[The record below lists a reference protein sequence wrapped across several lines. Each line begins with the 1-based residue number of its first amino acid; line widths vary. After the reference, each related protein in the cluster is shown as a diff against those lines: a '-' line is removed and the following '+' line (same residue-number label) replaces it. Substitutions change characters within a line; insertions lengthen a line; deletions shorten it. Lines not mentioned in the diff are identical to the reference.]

1 MADALLLFFNGA
13 SADASALFSHGAS
26 AHASARGRLMRA
38 SALRIAALGAC
49 AMIPLLAQAAQ
60 IHAPA
65 IKAPSKETPMLLEAD
80 EVVYDSEGKTVAAVG
95 HVEISDDGRTL
106 LAERVDYDQVTDKVT
121 ASGHVSI
128 TDAKGNVAFADH
140 MVLTDHM
147 RDGALSGF
155 GALIGKTGRLAAK
168 SAQRV
173 NGTTVIAHR
182 TVYSPC
188 KICSTPGQRTPL
200 WQVKAERV
208 VYNQLD
214 HKVHFKNA
222 IIEVEGV
229 PVAWA
234 PTFTVSDPTVRYAT
248 GLLTPDVGNS
258 TKIGY
263 FIRLPTYVAISPSQD
278 MTIAPMFSTKGGE
291 VLEAEYRARWTD
303 GGLWFQGS
311 GAYNPD
317 GGLSGTPGAQTYGH
331 LFGSGR
337 LGLADYS
344 RTGFDA
350 QLTSNNAYMR
360 FYDISFLDRL
370 VNDIFVEGTPG
381 RSRFA
386 LTSYYFQGLRS
397 TDVTARIPFILPKL
411 EFSYIPVQKVGGGSF
426 RFDVNSVAIG
436 RDNQRNDQRLTG
448 EMNWKSPHVFGNG
461 QLWTFVLDARGDA
474 YHFDVPR
481 NGPARTTDST
491 LERGTAYAALDWR
504 WPFVASGSPG
514 HSYVL
519 QPIAQAVVQPYGGN
533 PTGLRIEDSQAFEFD
548 DNNVFSFNQVPGYDL
563 LESGPRANI
572 GAMAE
577 ALFPGGKVE
586 AQVGQ
591 TYRLKPDPLFA
602 LFSGSGGTSS
612 DVVGSFS
619 VKFPH
624 LDITDRLDVDR
635 GNGNVRRHEIYVT
648 GSYARSS
655 LQISYV
661 NLPQSVTSLGL
672 PSREEV
678 NVQADMNVWNNW
690 QVFTA
695 AQRDLT
701 NSQFLN
707 TEYGL
712 GYEDECLAISL
723 AYRRKYTEDLI
734 LGVPPSTSVILRF
747 SLKTGDSAIQPFS
760 LFPRDVFA
768 LTHP

>member
-1 MADALLLFFNGA
+1 
-13 SADASALFSHGAS
+13 
-26 AHASARGRLMRA
+26 MRV
-38 SALRIAALGAC
+38 SPLRVAALGAC

-60 IHAPA
+60 IHATSFKP
-65 IKAPSKETPMLLEAD
+65 PSKDTPMLLEAD
-80 EVVYDSEGKTVAAVG
+80 EIDYDSEGKTVSAVG
-95 HVEISDDGRTL
+95 HVEITDDGRTL
-106 LAERVDYDQVTDKVT
+106 LAERVDYDQATDKVI
-121 ASGHVSI
+121 ARGHVSI
-128 TDAKGNVAFADH
+128 TDSKGNVAFADH
-140 MVLTDHM
+140 VVLTDHM

-155 GALIGKTGRLAAK
+155 GALIGKTGRLAAT
-168 SAQRV
+168 SAQRIG
-173 NGTTVIAHR
+173 GTTVIAHR
-182 TVYSPC
+182 SAYTPC
-188 KICSTPGQRTPL
+188 KICSQPGQRTPL

-208 VYNQLD
+208 IYNQLD
-214 HKVHFKNA
+214 HKVRFKSA
-222 IIEVEGV
+222 TIEVKGV
-229 PVAWA
+229 PVAWV
-234 PTFTVSDPTVRYAT
+234 PTFSVSDPTVRYAT

-263 FIRLPTYVAISPSQD
+263 FTRLPIYVAISSSQD
-278 MTIAPMFSTKGGE
+278 MTVAPMFSTKGGE
-291 VLEAEYRARWTD
+291 VLEAEYRARWNN
-303 GGLWFQGS
+303 GGMWLQGS

-337 LGLADYS
+337 EGLADFW
-344 RTGFDA
+344 RVGFDA

-370 VNDIFVEGTPG
+370 VNDIFLEGTPG

-397 TDVTARIPFILPKL
+397 TDVTSRIPFILPKL
-411 EFSYIPVQKVGGGSF
+411 EMSYIPAEKVAGGSF
-426 RFDVNSVAIG
+426 RFDLNGVAIG
-436 RDNQRNDQRLTG
+436 RDNQRNDQRFTG
-448 EMNWKSPHVFGNG
+448 EVNWKSPHVFGNG
-461 QLWTFVLDARGDA
+461 QLWTFVVDARGDA
-474 YHFDVPR
+474 YHFDVPAA
-481 NGPARTTDST
+481 GPPRTTDST

-504 WPFVASGSPG
+504 WPFVAQGDRPG
-514 HSYVL
+514 LSYVF
-519 QPIAQAVVQPYGGN
+519 QPIAQLIAQPYGGN
-533 PTGLRIEDSQAFEFD
+533 PTGLRIEDSQDFEFD
-548 DNNVFSFNQVPGYDL
+548 DNNVFSFNQVPGYDII
-563 LESGPRANI
+563 ESGPRANV

-577 ALFPGGKVE
+577 ALFPGGEVE

-591 TYRLKPDPLFA
+591 TYRLKRDALFA
-602 LFSGSGGTSS
+602 AFSGSSGTSS

-624 LDITDRLDVDR
+624 FDVTDRIDMDR
-635 GNGNVRRHEIYVT
+635 GNGTVRRHEVYVT
-648 GSYARSS
+648 GSYDRSS
-655 LQISYV
+655 LQVSYV
-661 NLPQSVTSLGL
+661 NLPPQVTALGL
-672 PSREEV
+672 PSREEL
-678 NVQADMNVWNNW
+678 NVQADVNVWQNW
-690 QVFTA
+690 QVFAA

-723 AYRRKYTEDLI
+723 AYRRKYTEDLV

-747 SLKTGDSAIQPFS
+747 SLKTGDSPIQPFS